1 MNVNAN
7 TTAKMDEFE
16 KEGAINPDMAFLY
29 PIINGW
35 LIDLPIF
42 YIQIYTMI
50 QLAGNPNF

>member
-1 MNVNAN
+1 MNAN

-16 KEGAINPDMAFLY
+16 KEGTINPDMAFLY

-50 QLAGNPNF
+50 